1 LNDEVTVISLKTFTV
16 ADHYSKTEADTLL
29 AAKSPIAS
37 PVFTG
42 NVLVGTTST
51 GLNTSSSL
59 EGHNLFP
66 SGYTVHAR
74 SGQTVMSLNRL
85 STDGI
90 IQDFRKGG
98 TVVGSIGTYGNY
110 ATIGAVNTGLRFTDA
125 VDAIQPH
132 SMSTNLPTSGVTDL
146 GRSNSQ
152 FKDLYLAG
160 GVYVNGTGSANH
172 LDDYEEGT
180 WTPTFGGGMTIT
192 YPSTTAKYTK
202 VGTLVTWN
210 CSIQWS
216 GKSGGSGT
224 LTISMPFAANG
235 TGQWQGN
242 ANSSYRHGITVASDS
257 SGYMES
263 NSASCYISLAG
274 VNAGNVS
281 VSQMAVGGHLIMG
294 GSYQTT

>member
-1 LNDEVTVISLKTFTV
+1 MRVT
-16 ADHYSKTEADTLL
+16 
-29 AAKSPIAS
+29 AA
-37 PVFTG
+37 G
-42 NVLVGTTST
+42 NVLVGKTTT
-51 GLNTSSSL
+51 ALATVGIELNQNGVAGKAWIT
-59 EGHNLFP
+59 
-66 SGYTVHAR
+66 R
-74 SGQTVMSLNRL
+74 SGGEPLTLNRL
-85 STDGI
+85 SSDGAI
-90 IQDFRKGG
+90 ANFYKDG
-98 TVVGSIGTYGNY
+98 TSVGSIGTYGSY